1 MDKDEDILLTPLKY
15 TIALTIFALAALLL
29 IFILAMTKRIPDWF
43 AYFCYIITG
52 VISGIL
58 IIIDIILF
66 CFKIKTKK

>member
-15 TIALTIFALAALLL
+15 TIILTFFALAALLL
-29 IFILAMTKRIPDWF
+29 IFILAMAKRIPDWLE
-43 AYFCYIITG
+43 YYGYIITG

-66 CFKIKTKK
+66 CFRIKTKK